1 MNQLKTTDDLID
13 PNGNY
18 MTVEELRHENGEVY
32 WLASELMERL
42 EYGTNMKAFYK
53 AIERATKT
61 MSALRIDPYDH
72 IAKLRRDTENGPV
85 DDYKLTRFGAYLAV
99 MNADPRKPEVAK
111 AQAYFVMMTR
121 QFEKMWLEN
130 PEEFSR
136 VAIREEVKEAN
147 KILFG
152 VAKKAGVDDYARF
165 QNAGYLGMYNMLNVQ
180 LAERRGISKDHLID
194 YMGRDEMAANL
205 FRISMTEGKIETE
218 EIKGQKALEDAH
230 REVGQ
235 EVRNMVIKNKKCAP
249 EDLPIS
255 KHRLP
260 EIHSQ
265 LKIGHKEMK
274 KIDKEPS
281 PKRKKQSKK
290 PEAE

>member
-42 EYGTNMKAFYK
+42 GYGGNMKLFYK
-53 AIERATKT
+53 AIKRANKT
-61 MSALRIDPYDH
+61 MDGLNIDPFSNISKID
-72 IAKLRRDTENGPV
+72 RPDGSE
-85 DDYKLTRFGAYLAV
+85 DYKLTRFASYLVV

-249 EDLPIS
+249 EDLPVAER
-255 KHRLP
+255 RLP